1 MMKVQESIEQLKA
14 TVKQANKMI
23 ALSEK
28 SIELSMQEFMSKAN
42 PKQLQVMQAQIA
54 GIKQLVFKA
63 KSGHNVDAEIK
74 IMTKNIKDGS

>member
-28 SIELSMQEFMSKAN
+28 SIDLSMQELMSKAN
-42 PKQLQVMQAQIA
+42 PKQLQAMQAQIA

-63 KSGHNVDAEIK
+63 KSGQNVDAEIK